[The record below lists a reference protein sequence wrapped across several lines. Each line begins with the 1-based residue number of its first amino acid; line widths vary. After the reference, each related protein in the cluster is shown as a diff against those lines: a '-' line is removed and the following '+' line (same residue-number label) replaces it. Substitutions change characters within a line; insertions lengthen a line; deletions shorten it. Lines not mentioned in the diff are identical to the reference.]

1 MSEKQSKTA
10 EKTHRK
16 PKNKKESEYI
26 NALREIVKSNPP
38 TQETKAVIEQLGKFL
53 DSEEYKAF
61 KDKVQAVSDYIEAHK
76 EELIAAA
83 RAELAVTEFA
93 TFLQMELESSADYA
107 QYVLEDILEK
117 YIDKEPITDKQIIR
131 AIDRAK
137 KRQAEYEE
145 SKQTVETL
153 EKTKK
158 ELQQVQ
164 YTDSG
169 KIMTSTDKFANIF
182 FSLSAPQSKA
192 DIPGQLSFEPIALD
206 YENANGKNDIT
217 LFYDYAFNEAAIKK
231 YGLSKS
237 FTDEAFFVASVIDN
251 LYAEGNTTVSLTKIW
266 HEMGHSGSPKPD
278 ALTELSKILRL
289 GLSTIITADISDIN
303 TAWGITDDKTETTIV
318 SAAIPVQILEKK
330 FKANGKTA
338 NALVNITG
346 HTPFYLIGYP
356 INHYSTWNKDILRLY
371 TGKRNARYYS
381 VLRYLISNI
390 GWLRNPKSK
399 RSNKLT
405 YKDLYEKTGSKN
417 TRAQQ
422 LTKETFFRL
431 LDEVFIPTGYVKAYK
446 EDIKKA
452 APGVLLEVT
461 QNPQEPKKNHKKR
474 QKAIAT

>member
-10 EKTHRK
+10 EKQQRK

-26 NALREIVKSNPP
+26 ESLREIIRANPL
-38 TQETKAVIEQLGKFL
+38 TQETKAALAAFNEFL
-53 DSEEYKAF
+53 NSEEYAAF
-61 KDKVQAVSDYIEAHK
+61 KDKVHAVSDYLTAHK
-76 EELIAAA
+76 EELIAAGK
-83 RAELAVTEFA
+83 AEEKLAVFA
-93 TFLQMELESSADYA
+93 TFLQQELESTAEYA

-137 KRQAEYEE
+137 KRQAEFE
-145 SKQTVETL
+145 KDRQAIETL
-153 EKTKK
+153 EQAKK

-164 YTDSG
+164 YADSG

-192 DIPGQLSFEPIALD
+192 DIPGQLSFEPIPLD
-206 YENANGKNDIT
+206 YESTSGKNDIT
-217 LFYDYAFNEAAIKK
+217 LFYDYTFNEAAIKK

-266 HEMGHSGSPKPD
+266 HEMGNSGSPKSD

-405 YKDLYEKTGSKN
+405 YKELYEKTGSK
-417 TRAQQ
+417 TSRAQQ
-422 LTKETFFRL
+422 LTKATFFRL

-446 EDIKKA
+446 EDIKKN

-461 QNPQEPKKNHKKR
+461 QNPQKITKKDKK
-474 QKAIAT
+474 Q